1 MLSERLRDE
10 RGKQVAF
17 VSHCLLNENTRYL
30 GGAFRRGG
38 VAEVVEELTQR
49 GVGLCQMPCPEEH
62 AWGGVLKRRMLRA
75 YGARGTFLYRFRGP
89 LLRLFILY
97 TRLVYSRLARRVAR
111 QIADYERSGFTVIG
125 IIGVGASPSCGV
137 DTTLDIRR
145 SFEVIAHTPP
155 NSVDR
160 RTINRDAVLACRVA
174 GSGFYIRSL
183 KRQLDRRGL
192 TPSLLE
198 HDLVAEMH
206 GQRQQVLPPPPD
218 GPADR
223 SARR

>member
-75 YGARGTFLYRFRGP
+75 YGAGGTLLYRFRGP

-125 IIGVGASPSCGV
+125 VIGVGASPSCGV

-145 SFEVIAHTPP
+145 SFEVIAQTPP
-155 NSVDR
+155 NSADR
-160 RTINRDAVLACRVA
+160 KTINRDAVIACRVA

-192 TPSLLE
+192 TPSLVE

-206 GQRQQVLPPPPD
+206 GQRQQVLPPPPER
-218 GPADR
+218 PANH
-223 SARR
+223 